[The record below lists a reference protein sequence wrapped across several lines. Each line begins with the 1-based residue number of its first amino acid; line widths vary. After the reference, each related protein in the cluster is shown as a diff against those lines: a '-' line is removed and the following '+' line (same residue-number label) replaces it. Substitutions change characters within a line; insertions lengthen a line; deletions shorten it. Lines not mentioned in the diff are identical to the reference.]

1 MPRQPPPVKHA
12 ATARELAA
20 HVRDL
25 RREGFTEKRAIEI
38 ALEERSPWQG
48 RPNYVENPSW
58 VTKALT
64 RHYEFIED
72 QVKAQ
77 WLPRLESVQTAARG
91 KAIAGKL
98 REYGCGA
105 YGCVY
110 RTLDPKVVL
119 KVTTDSTEAEFAAR
133 LAPSLKA
140 PITVAYHAVA
150 ALPEHHQRRQV
161 FLLWREEAQEVG
173 GLDET
178 PGTSLDAV
186 NMQHEKAQ
194 AAYDILMQQGDAT
207 GALKE
212 WEHAVEAYMR
222 PRKDLAFV
230 AAGLLKVYREQRIFF
245 GDIHA
250 GNLGKCPRSAS
261 GNTTPEWVVTD
272 PGHVAVI
279 GCDA

>member
-1 MPRQPPPVKHA
+1 MPRQPTPVKHA
-12 ATARELAA
+12 ASARELAA

-77 WLPRLESVQTAARG
+77 WLPRLESVKSASRG
-91 KAIAGKL
+91 KAISGKL

-119 KVTTDSTEAEFAAR
+119 KVTTDSTEAEFAAK

-140 PITVAYHAVA
+140 PVTVAYHAA
-150 ALPEHHQRRQV
+150 ASLPETHEHRQV

-173 GLDET
+173 GLEGGSS
-178 PGTSLDAV
+178 PSLTMVD
-186 NMQHEKAQ
+186 MQHEKAQ

-212 WEHAVEAYMR
+212 WEDVVEEYML
-222 PRKDLAFV
+222 PRKNLSFL

-250 GNLGKCPRSAS
+250 GNLGKCPRGDS
-261 GNTTPEWVVTD
+261 GNPIPTWVVTD

-279 GCDA
+279 ER